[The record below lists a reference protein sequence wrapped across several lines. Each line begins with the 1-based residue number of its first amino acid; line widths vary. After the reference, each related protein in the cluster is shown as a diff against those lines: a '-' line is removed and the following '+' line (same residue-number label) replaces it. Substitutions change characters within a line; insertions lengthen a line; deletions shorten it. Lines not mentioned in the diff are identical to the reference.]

1 MAVSNK
7 NSRRN
12 RLKSKGKSVKKFKK
26 PRFSLTMSPVCDI
39 IKNNKSTADNI
50 G

>member
-12 RLKSKGKSVKKFKK
+12 RLKSKGKSVKKVQKTTLFIDYI
-26 PRFSLTMSPVCDI
+26 PCM
-39 IKNNKSTADNI
+39 
-50 G
+50 